1 MARFEKGKSGNP
13 SGRPRGIRSKTTEQ
27 IRRTIS
33 RFISGNLTQL
43 QTDFNELKTPRER
56 LAFIEKMLKFILPPP
71 QDELMRLSDEDL
83 DRLINKLKNNRL

>member
-1 MARFEKGKSGNP
+1 MAKFKQGESGNKT
-13 SGRPRGIRSKTTEQ
+13 GRPKGTRNKTTEQ

-43 QTDFNELKTPRER
+43 QTDFEALKTPRER
-56 LAFIEKMLKFILPPP
+56 LQFIEKMLKFVIPPP
-71 QDELMRLSDEDL
+71 VDELQRLSDEDL